1 MKLDDFIFYSYLSIM
16 LPILIAMFIGLII
29 LGVSHYSNTKQ
40 DEILELEDFTYR
52 LQNKTDKELISL
64 EERYISYLTDLYL
77 MDSSEKWY
85 KYIDAIQKH
94 MEQRSEREQQR

>member
-1 MKLDDFIFYSYLSIM
+1 MKLDDFIFYSYLSFMI
-16 LPILIAMFIGLII
+16 PILIAMFIGLII
-29 LGVSHYSNTKQ
+29 LGISQYSNAKQ
-40 DEILELEDFTYR
+40 DEILKLEDFTYR
-52 LQNKTDKELISL
+52 LQSKTDKELVAI
-64 EERYISYLTDLYL
+64 EERYIGYLTDLYL

>member
-1 MKLDDFIFYSYLSIM
+1 
-16 LPILIAMFIGLII
+16 MFIGLII
-29 LGVSHYSNTKQ
+29 LGISKYSNEKQ

-52 LQNKTDKELISL
+52 LQSKTDKELIAL
-64 EERYISYLTDLYL
+64 EERYIGYLTDLYL